1 MIAVSGRCYS
11 LPSSILSFFVHTN
24 SHSYEQVSTG
34 VCECELKLFDIHLMM
49 LLSQAKV
56 KAKSRTSSSA
66 NITSNHSLKCQVSV
80 SGSAPIIFL
89 STWKN
94 RPGGERR
101 WVIFE
106 KKVSNW
112 FDWLQRASFLRVL
125 CVCEV
130 KMHSHSPFSWIAQI
144 FMYLDLVEKLNY
156 KPGCLLPSA
165 TAAQL
170 PFQCHN
176 CQH

>member
-112 FDWLQRASFLRVL
+112 FDWSLTAKSIFLTSYL
-125 CVCEV
+125 FV
-130 KMHSHSPFSWIAQI
+130 KWRCTPILHFLEWPKSSCIWIW
-144 FMYLDLVEKLNY
+144 
-156 KPGCLLPSA
+156 
-165 TAAQL
+165 
-170 PFQCHN
+170 
-176 CQH
+176 